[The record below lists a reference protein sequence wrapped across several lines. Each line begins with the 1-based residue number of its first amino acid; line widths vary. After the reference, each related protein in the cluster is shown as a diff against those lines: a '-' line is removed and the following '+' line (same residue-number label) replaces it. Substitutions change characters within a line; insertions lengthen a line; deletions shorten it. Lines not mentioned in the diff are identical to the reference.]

1 MTKRIEIPT
10 LMAAVNGST
19 IINITTATVLPLL
32 GGKDNP
38 MKDRV
43 KKITDGTSVM
53 VFQNKNVNGYAAMV
67 QRRLGKEGK
76 NVEFTL
82 SPRKWGKR
90 VPDMPIVE
98 HGEERYLE
106 VIVLK
111 PGFVYYELDGKL
123 INPSAIQGMK
133 PEPEKAEQGGL
144 DDKVIIKAYNFNSLR
159 SMTINKEQ
167 HIFED

>member
-10 LMAAVNGST
+10 LMSAVNGST
-19 IINITTATVLPLL
+19 IINITTATTLPLL
-32 GGKDNP
+32 GGKANP
-38 MKDRV
+38 MAGKV
-43 KKITDGTSVM
+43 LKVTTGTSVM
-53 VFQNKNVNGYAAMV
+53 VFQNKKTNGYAAMV
-67 QRRLGKEGK
+67 QRRLNKEGK

-98 HGEERYLE
+98 HGDERYLE

-111 PGFVYYELDGKL
+111 TGDVHYEYQGKV
-123 INPSAIQGMK
+123 IAPTAIQGMK

-144 DDKVIIKAYNFNSLR
+144 DDKVIIKAYNFDSIR

>member
-10 LMAAVNGST
+10 LMTAVNGST
-19 IINITTATVLPLL
+19 IINITTATTLPLL
-32 GGKDNP
+32 GGKANP
-38 MKDRV
+38 MAGKV
-43 KKITDGTSVM
+43 LKVTTGTSVM
-53 VFQNKNVNGYAAMV
+53 VFQNKKTNGYAAMV
-67 QRRLGKEGK
+67 QRRLNKEGK

-98 HGEERYLE
+98 HGDERYLE

-111 PGFVYYELDGKL
+111 TGDVHYEYQGKV
-123 INPSAIQGMK
+123 IAPTAIQGMK

-144 DDKVIIKAYNFNSLR
+144 DDKVIIKAYNFDSIR

>member
-19 IINITTATVLPLL
+19 IINITTATTLPLL
-32 GGKDNP
+32 GGKANP
-38 MKDRV
+38 MAGKV
-43 KKITDGTSVM
+43 LKVTTGTSVM
-53 VFQNKNVNGYAAMV
+53 VFQNKKTNGYAAMV
-67 QRRLGKEGK
+67 QRRLNKEGK

-98 HGEERYLE
+98 HGDERYLE

-111 PGFVYYELDGKL
+111 TGDVHYEYQGKV
-123 INPSAIQGMK
+123 IAPTAIQGMK

-144 DDKVIIKAYNFNSLR
+144 DDKVIIKAYNFDSIR

>member
-1 MTKRIEIPT
+1 MTKRIEMPK
-10 LMAAVNGST
+10 LLQAVNGST
-19 IINITTATVLPLL
+19 IINITTETVLPLL

-43 KKITDGTSVM
+43 KKVTEGTSVM
-53 VFQNKNVNGYAAMV
+53 VFQNKTTNGYAAMV
-67 QRRLGKEGK
+67 QRRLNKEGK
-76 NVEFTL
+76 AVEFQL
-82 SPRKWGKR
+82 SPRRWGTR
-90 VPDMPIVE
+90 VPNMPIVE

-111 PGFVYYELDGKL
+111 TGAVHYELDGKVIL
-123 INPSAIQGMK
+123 PQAIQGMK

-144 DDKVIIKAYNFNSLR
+144 DDKVIIKAYNFDSIR
-159 SMTINKEQ
+159 SMTINKEK